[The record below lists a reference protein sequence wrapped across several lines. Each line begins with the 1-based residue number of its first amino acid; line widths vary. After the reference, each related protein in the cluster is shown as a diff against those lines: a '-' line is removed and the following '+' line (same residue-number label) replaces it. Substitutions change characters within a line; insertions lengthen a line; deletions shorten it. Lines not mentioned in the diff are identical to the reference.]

1 MDRESEN
8 KKEELRNKIKELL
21 SNMSLDELSYTLGRY
36 CGPSNI
42 MLCEKKYGFVI
53 PKDMVEKELETR
65 AIEDILFA

>member
-1 MDRESEN
+1 MDRESE
-8 KKEELRNKIKELL
+8 KKEELRNKIRELL

-65 AIEDILFA
+65 ALEDIFLA

>member
-1 MDRESEN
+1 MGRESE
-8 KKEELRNKIKELL
+8 KKEELRNKIRELL

>member
-1 MDRESEN
+1 MDQESE
-8 KKEELRNKIKELL
+8 KKEGLRNKIRELL

>member
-1 MDRESEN
+1 MDQESD
-8 KKEELRNKIKELL
+8 KKEKLRNQIRELL

-53 PKDMVEKELETR
+53 PKDMVEKELENR
-65 AIEDILFA
+65 ALEELLLV